1 MPGSSSEEWTSRA
14 MSDFARTKEDI
25 IHECGILPS
34 DFITAGAKDKL
45 VLLACMT
52 PEQAFR
58 LGHVVGMGK
67 GLEIESGSASINAY
81 KHDWHIK
88 ERT

>member
-1 MPGSSSEEWTSRA
+1 MT
-14 MSDFARTKEDI
+14 DFARTKEDI

-45 VLLACMT
+45 TLLACIT

-58 LGHVVGMGK
+58 LGHVVGFGK
-67 GLEIESGSASINAY
+67 GMEAADLSPNISHTRRANYE
-81 KHDWHIK
+81 HDWHIK
-88 ERT
+88 ERTRG